1 MQRHKQEGNGPTGVL
16 LTREEVGERLAIS
29 PRTVARLV
37 ARGELPVVRIGRL
50 ARYRGTDVT
59 AVIEACLETERSLE
73 RAVATRNDER
83 LAGQRGV
90 VTTSAG
96 QGRGSTG

>member
-1 MQRHKQEGNGPTGVL
+1 MGGMQRHKQEGNGPTGVL

-59 AVIEACLETERSLE
+59 AVIEACLETERSLGGR
-73 RAVATRNDER
+73 RAFKSVTREEVGASDH
-83 LAGQRGV
+83 
-90 VTTSAG
+90 
-96 QGRGSTG
+96 

>member
-1 MQRHKQEGNGPTGVL
+1 MGGMQRHKQEGNGPTGVL
-16 LTREEVGERLAIS
+16 LTREEVGELLGIS

-59 AVIEACLETERSLE
+59 AVIEAGLETERSLGGR
-73 RAVATRNDER
+73 RAFKSVTREEVG
-83 LAGQRGV
+83 A
-90 VTTSAG
+90 SEH
-96 QGRGSTG
+96 